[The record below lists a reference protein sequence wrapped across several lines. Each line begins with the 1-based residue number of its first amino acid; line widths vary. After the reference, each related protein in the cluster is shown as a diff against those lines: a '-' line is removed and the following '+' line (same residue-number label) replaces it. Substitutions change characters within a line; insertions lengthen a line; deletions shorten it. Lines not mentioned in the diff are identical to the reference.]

1 MEPTRDSTGVGGL
14 WRPTEREQR
23 AYAHL
28 LSLNDVDNEGLVRG
42 QFAVP
47 FFQKSGLPDAVLGG
61 IWQLADTDSKGHLTA
76 QEFGVAMKL
85 ISLAQAHRP
94 VALSHLK
101 DEVQL
106 PDMKGVDL
114 SLAVGP
120 VTEAS
125 ISVGDSHVR
134 RDSTAS
140 SAGWSNLMIGSGSD
154 APAEPTVPPKDRQQ
168 YKQIF
173 EKSHPVDGA
182 ISGAAARALFTKT
195 KLSSEQLASI
205 WALADPNSEGK
216 LRLPGFIVAMYYIRS
231 LMSNRSFEL
240 PRSCPSSLWRSAG
253 GEAPLRS
260 PTGSSLANVSTPD
273 LASSPY
279 WDVTPDERVRYDQF
293 FRNLDQQRA
302 GYLSGDVPVNFFL
315 KSKLPE
321 ASLSKI
327 WDLADISHNG
337 RLDIEE
343 FSVAMHLINAHLAG
357 DAIPDRL
364 PATLVPPSLRR
375 ASISS
380 TSQINLSPPLR
391 PSSARDR
398 LQMIDTLKRST
409 TYTLPPRGPMS
420 AGISRSST
428 GRSPT
433 QLSPVLDEAEV
444 SSLQSQLSHL
454 EDISRG
460 LQTQRN
466 TSASQLAMAG
476 SRKHDL
482 EMKISALQATHEAE
496 TRVNQEL
503 QERLKIE
510 EARVG
515 VLQEQVAEAGR
526 ALSIVSAQ
534 RSQLEQDV
542 HRVQTQQLAAQQAL
556 RQAQEDSQRL
566 SAEIVAL
573 EQQKRHL
580 EQVLV
585 VAQRQ
590 AQQQREV
597 ENRALSEKAE
607 VLRGDV
613 AELSRQTAALPV
625 SQGGAQQRESL
636 SFDDIFG
643 TNDTGALSPG
653 DTAFGD
659 MFKSPPNPT
668 ADDDDSVNEEVKPDT
683 ADTTESF
690 ARFAAASGAAS
701 SRAHSPHSVHQQQQQ
716 SPSSISATMPVFEAV
731 EASTGASA
739 FDSFGARADD
749 PFEEFLQSTSTGAPT
764 PKLMSSSPPAAAAVP
779 VVAEAKVVL
788 STRAAATTDDVPKH
802 ADGARASADLRSAS
816 GTPAPGGLAR
826 ASTEGGSTKTNLVSP
841 SADEAAIG
849 GAAKRSTSL
858 TAVAG
863 SSEKQLQGFGA
874 DFNTAFGML
883 PSSSERAIKQDMEAF
898 ETNFPDI
905 NTLDI
910 AAEVAQSS
918 AAKLATVPEAAD
930 DDLTF
935 DSVFGPGG
943 DSQDTTASKTEE
955 DKQATAVESVP
966 ISSSQGKDGNDGYV
980 PPPVVKRTNVTA
992 RPMSRVLSIFRSS
1005 NNRNTLGGGI
1015 PALPKRSGMG
1025 DKREQQDRKF
1035 EEMWAKGDW
1044 PEWVR
1049 KGEYHTERKMLLE
1062 MGYPKDRVV
1071 EALEVNDFN
1080 LAQATDYLLS
1090 C

>member
-1 MEPTRDSTGVGGL
+1 MEPTRDSAGLGGL

-28 LSLNDVDNEGLVRG
+28 LSLNDADNEGLVRG

-76 QEFGVAMKL
+76 QEFSVAMKL

-94 VALSHLK
+94 VALSNLK

-114 SLAVGP
+114 SQVAGP
-120 VTEAS
+120 ATGAS
-125 ISVGDSHVR
+125 IGAGDSHAR

-140 SAGWSNLMIGSGSD
+140 SAGWSNLMISSGSD
-154 APAEPTVPPKDRQQ
+154 ASAEPTVPLKDRQQ

-173 EKSHPVDGA
+173 EKSQPVDGA
-182 ISGAAARALFTKT
+182 ISAAAARALFTKT
-195 KLSSEQLASI
+195 KLSSEQLGSI

-231 LMSNRSFEL
+231 LMSNRSLEL

-260 PTGSSLANVSTPD
+260 PTGSSLANMSTPD
-273 LASSPY
+273 LASSPH
-279 WDVTPDERVRYDQF
+279 WDVTPDERMRYDQF

-428 GRSPT
+428 GRSPA
-433 QLSPVLDEAEV
+433 QLSPVLDESEV

-515 VLQEQVAEAGR
+515 VLQEQAAEAGR

-566 SAEIVAL
+566 SAEIAAL

-580 EQVLV
+580 EQTLV

-597 ENRALSEKAE
+597 ENRALSERAE

-613 AELSRQTAALPV
+613 AELTRQTATLPMN
-625 SQGGAQQRESL
+625 QGGARQQRESL

-668 ADDDDSVNEEVKPDT
+668 ADEGGSAHGEVRPDT

-690 ARFAAASGAAS
+690 ARFAVASDAAS
-701 SRAHSPHSVHQQQQQ
+701 SRAHSPLSVHQQLP
-716 SPSSISATMPVFEAV
+716 PSSIFATMPVFGAAET
-731 EASTGASA
+731 STGADA

-749 PFEEFLQSTSTGAPT
+749 PFEEFLQSTSTGTPT
-764 PKLMSSSPPAAAAVP
+764 PKLTSRSPLAAAAAP
-779 VVAEAKVVL
+779 VVAEAKVLL
-788 STRAAATTDDVPKH
+788 SARAAAATTDDLQPKH

-816 GTPAPGGLAR
+816 STPAPSGLAR
-826 ASTEGGSTKTNLVSP
+826 ASTEGGNAKTNLVSP
-841 SADEAAIG
+841 SADEIAVG
-849 GAAKRSTSL
+849 GGAKRSASL
-858 TAVAG
+858 AAVAS
-863 SSEKQLQGFGA
+863 SSEKQSQGFGA
-874 DFNTAFGML
+874 DFGTAFGML

-905 NTLDI
+905 STLDI
-910 AAEVAQSS
+910 AAEVAQNSVT
-918 AAKLATVPEAAD
+918 KLDTVPEAAG

-935 DSVFGPGG
+935 DSVFGHGG
-943 DSQDTTASKTEE
+943 GSQEATASKAEE
-955 DKQATAVESVP
+955 DKPAAVVEPAPV
-966 ISSSQGKDGNDGYV
+966 SSSQNKDEDDGYV

-1015 PALPKRSGMG
+1015 PALPKRSATG
-1025 DKREQQDRKF
+1025 DKRDQDRKF
-1035 EEMWAKGDW
+1035 EEAWSKGDW

-1049 KGEYHTERKMLLE
+1049 KGEYVMERRMLLE

>member
-1 MEPTRDSTGVGGL
+1 MEPIRDTAGLSGL

-23 AYAHL
+23 AYTYL
-28 LSLNDVDNEGLVRG
+28 LSLNDAENEGLVRG

-94 VALSHLK
+94 VALSNLK

-114 SLAVGP
+114 SQAVGP
-120 VTEAS
+120 VATGAS
-125 ISVGDSHVR
+125 NSASGLHAR
-134 RDSTAS
+134 RDSTTS
-140 SAGWSNLMIGSGSD
+140 SAGWSNLMISAGGD
-154 APAEPTVPPKDRQQ
+154 ASAEPTVPPKDKLQ

-173 EKSHPVDGA
+173 EKSQPVDGA
-182 ISGAAARALFTKT
+182 ISGAAAKALFTKT

-231 LMSNRSFEL
+231 IMSNRNFEL
-240 PRSCPSSLWRSAG
+240 PRSCPGSLWRSAG
-253 GEAPLRS
+253 GDAPLRS
-260 PTGSSLANVSTPD
+260 PTSSSLANVSTPD
-273 LASSPY
+273 LDSSAH
-279 WDVTPDERVRYDQF
+279 WDVTPDERVRYEQF
-293 FRNLDQQRA
+293 FKNLDQQRT

-321 ASLSKI
+321 DVLSKI
-327 WDLADISHNG
+327 WDLADINHSG

-357 DAIPDRL
+357 DIIPDRL
-364 PATLVPPSLRR
+364 PTTLVPPSMRR
-375 ASISS
+375 ASIVS

-428 GRSPT
+428 GRSPAP
-433 QLSPVLDEAEV
+433 LSPVIDDAEV

-454 EDISRG
+454 EDVSRG
-460 LQTQRN
+460 LQTQRT

-515 VLQEQVAEAGR
+515 VLQEQVAEASR
-526 ALSIVSAQ
+526 ALAIVSAQ
-534 RSQLEQDV
+534 RGQLEQDM

-556 RQAQEDSQRL
+556 RQAQEESQQL
-566 SAEIVAL
+566 SAEIAAL
-573 EQQKRHL
+573 EQQKKHM
-580 EQVLV
+580 EQALV

-597 ENRALSEKAE
+597 GNRELAESAE
-607 VLRGDV
+607 VLRGEV
-613 AELSRQTAALPV
+613 AELEKQTAALAT
-625 SQGGAQQRESL
+625 SESLGMGARQRESL

-643 TNDTGALSPG
+643 TNDTSAHSPG

-659 MFKSPPNPT
+659 MFKSPPNPSA
-668 ADDDDSVNEEVKPDT
+668 ADDDNSVHEDVRPDT
-683 ADTTESF
+683 AESF
-690 ARFAAASGAAS
+690 ARFATASGAAS
-701 SRAHSPHSVHQQQQQ
+701 SAHSPQSLHQQLP
-716 SPSSISATMPVFEAV
+716 PSSSIFGTMPSFGAV
-731 EASTGASA
+731 EVTAGADA
-739 FDSFGARADD
+739 FDSFGAHADD
-749 PFEEFLQSTSTGAPT
+749 PFEEFLQSTSTSTPM
-764 PKLMSSSPPAAAAVP
+764 PKLTSSPSVTSAA
-779 VVAEAKVVL
+779 VVAESRSL
-788 STRAAATTDDVPKH
+788 DMRAATTDDVARH
-802 ADGARASADLRSAS
+802 AEGVRVSADLRSS
-816 GTPAPGGLAR
+816 TPVPGGLVR
-826 ASTEGGSTKTNLVSP
+826 AATDSAKASP
-841 SADEAAIG
+841 SLDEAG
-849 GAAKRSTSL
+849 AKRSTSV
-858 TAVAG
+858 VA
-863 SSEKQLQGFGA
+863 ERQQPGFGA
-874 DFNTAFGML
+874 DFGTAFGVL
-883 PSSSERAIKQDMEAF
+883 SSERAIKQDMEAF

-918 AAKLATVPEAAD
+918 VPKLATVPEDGVAGSG
-930 DDLTF
+930 DLTF

-943 DSQDTTASKTEE
+943 GSQGTTASKTEE
-955 DKQATAVESVP
+955 DLTAVVDSVP
-966 ISSSQGKDGNDGYV
+966 ASSNKIEDDEFV
-980 PPPVVKRTNVTA
+980 APPVVKRTNVTT

-1005 NNRNTLGGGI
+1005 NNRGLGGA
-1015 PALPKRSGMG
+1015 PALPKRSTTA
-1025 DKREQQDRKF
+1025 DKREQLSREQDRKF

-1049 KGEYHTERKMLLE
+1049 KGEYVTERRMLLE

>member
-1 MEPTRDSTGVGGL
+1 MEPIRDTAGLGGL

-23 AYAHL
+23 AYTYL
-28 LSLNDVDNEGLVRG
+28 LSLNDAENEGLVRG

-94 VALSHLK
+94 VALSNLK

-106 PDMKGVDL
+106 PDMKGLDL
-114 SLAVGP
+114 SQVAGP
-120 VTEAS
+120 TGAS
-125 ISVGDSHVR
+125 NSASDSHVR

-140 SAGWSNLMIGSGSD
+140 SAGWSNLMISAGSD
-154 APAEPTVPPKDRQQ
+154 ASAEPTVPPKDKLQ

-173 EKSHPVDGA
+173 EKSQPVDGA
-182 ISGAAARALFTKT
+182 ISGAAAKALFTKT

-231 LMSNRSFEL
+231 IMSNRNFEL

-253 GEAPLRS
+253 GDAPLRS
-260 PTGSSLANVSTPD
+260 PTSSSLANVSTPD
-273 LASSPY
+273 LASSPH
-279 WDVTPDERVRYDQF
+279 WDVTPDERVRYEQF
-293 FRNLDQQRA
+293 FKNLDQQRV

-321 ASLSKI
+321 AALSKI
-327 WDLADISHNG
+327 WDLADISHSG

-343 FSVAMHLINAHLAG
+343 FSVAMHLINVHLAG
-357 DAIPDRL
+357 DIIPDRL
-364 PATLVPPSLRR
+364 PATLVPPSMRR
-375 ASISS
+375 ASIVS

-428 GRSPT
+428 GRSPAP
-433 QLSPVLDEAEV
+433 LSPVIDDAEV

-454 EDISRG
+454 EDVSRG
-460 LQTQRN
+460 LQTQRT

-510 EARVG
+510 EARVS
-515 VLQEQVAEAGR
+515 VLQEQVAEASR
-526 ALSIVSAQ
+526 ALAIVSAQ
-534 RSQLEQDV
+534 RGQLEQDV
-542 HRVQTQQLAAQQAL
+542 HHVQTQQLAAQQAL
-556 RQAQEDSQRL
+556 RQAQEDSQQL
-566 SAEIVAL
+566 SAEIAAL
-573 EQQKRHL
+573 EQQKKHM
-580 EQVLV
+580 EQALL
-585 VAQRQ
+585 AQRQ

-597 ENRALSEKAE
+597 GNRALAESVE
-607 VLRGDV
+607 VLRGEV
-613 AELSRQTAALPV
+613 AELSKQTAALAT
-625 SQGGAQQRESL
+625 SESLGARQRESL

-643 TNDTGALSPG
+643 TNDTSAHSPG

-659 MFKSPPNPT
+659 MFKSPPNPSA
-668 ADDDDSVNEEVKPDT
+668 ADDSSVHEDVRPDT
-683 ADTTESF
+683 AESF
-690 ARFAAASGAAS
+690 ARFATASDAVS
-701 SRAHSPHSVHQQQQQ
+701 SSAHSPPSLHQQLP
-716 SPSSISATMPVFEAV
+716 PSSILATMPLFGAV
-731 EASTGASA
+731 EATTGADA
-739 FDSFGARADD
+739 FDSFGAHADD
-749 PFEEFLQSTSTGAPT
+749 PFEEFLQSTSSTSML
-764 PKLMSSSPPAAAAVP
+764 KLTSSPPATTAPV
-779 VVAEAKVVL
+779 VVAEAR
-788 STRAAATTDDVPKH
+788 SMDMRAATTDDVLMH
-802 ADGARASADLRSAS
+802 ADGAQTSADPRSVS
-816 GTPAPGGLAR
+816 STPAPGGLVR
-826 ASTEGGSTKTNLVSP
+826 AATDSVKASP
-841 SADEAAIG
+841 SVDEVAAGVPKTSGSIAD
-849 GAAKRSTSL
+849 
-858 TAVAG
+858 
-863 SSEKQLQGFGA
+863 KQQGFGA
-874 DFNTAFGML
+874 DFGSAFGML

-918 AAKLATVPEAAD
+918 VTKLATVPED
-930 DDLTF
+930 GVTGDLTF

-943 DSQDTTASKTEE
+943 GSQDTTASKTEE
-955 DKQATAVESVP
+955 DKQTATIDSVP
-966 ISSSQGKDGNDGYV
+966 VSGSKIEEDEFV

-1005 NNRNTLGGGI
+1005 NNRSSTLAGV
-1015 PALPKRSGMG
+1015 PALPKRSNTA
-1025 DKREQQDRKF
+1025 DKREQLSREQDRKF

-1049 KGEYHTERKMLLE
+1049 KGEYVTERRMLLE

>member
-1 MEPTRDSTGVGGL
+1 MEPIRDTAGLSGL

-23 AYAHL
+23 AYTYL
-28 LSLNDVDNEGLVRG
+28 LSLNDAENEGLVRG

-94 VALSHLK
+94 VSLSNLK

-114 SLAVGP
+114 SQAVGST
-120 VTEAS
+120 VTGAS
-125 ISVGDSHVR
+125 NSASGLHAR
-134 RDSTAS
+134 RDSTTS
-140 SAGWSNLMIGSGSD
+140 SAGWSNLMISAGSD
-154 APAEPTVPPKDRQQ
+154 ASGEPTVPPKDKLQ

-173 EKSHPVDGA
+173 EKSQPVDGA
-182 ISGAAARALFTKT
+182 ISGAAAKALFTKT

-231 LMSNRSFEL
+231 IMSNRNFEL
-240 PRSCPSSLWRSAG
+240 PRSCPGSLWRSAG
-253 GEAPLRS
+253 GDAPPLRS
-260 PTGSSLANVSTPD
+260 PTSSSLANVSTPD
-273 LASSPY
+273 LGSSAQ
-279 WDVTPDERVRYDQF
+279 WDVTPDERVRYEQF
-293 FRNLDQQRA
+293 FKNLDQQRT

-321 ASLSKI
+321 DTLSKI
-327 WDLADISHNG
+327 WDLADINHSG

-357 DAIPDRL
+357 DIIPDRL
-364 PATLVPPSLRR
+364 PTTLVPPSMRR
-375 ASISS
+375 ASIVS

-428 GRSPT
+428 GRSPAP
-433 QLSPVLDEAEV
+433 LSPVLDDAEV

-454 EDISRG
+454 EDVSRG
-460 LQTQRN
+460 LQTQRT

-503 QERLKIE
+503 QERLKSE

-515 VLQEQVAEAGR
+515 VLQEQVAEASR
-526 ALSIVSAQ
+526 ALAIVSAQ
-534 RSQLEQDV
+534 RGQLEQDV

-556 RQAQEDSQRL
+556 RQAQEESQQL
-566 SAEIVAL
+566 SAEIAAL
-573 EQQKRHL
+573 EQQKRHM
-580 EQVLV
+580 EQALV

-597 ENRALSEKAE
+597 GNRALAESAE
-607 VLRGDV
+607 VLRGEV
-613 AELSRQTAALPV
+613 AELEKQTAALATSESV
-625 SQGGAQQRESL
+625 GMGARQRESL

-643 TNDTGALSPG
+643 TNDTSAHSPG

-659 MFKSPPNPT
+659 MFKSPPNPSAA
-668 ADDDDSVNEEVKPDT
+668 ADDNSSVHEDVRPDT
-683 ADTTESF
+683 AESF
-690 ARFAAASGAAS
+690 ARFATASGAAS
-701 SRAHSPHSVHQQQQQ
+701 SAHSPQSLHQQLP
-716 SPSSISATMPVFEAV
+716 PSSVFGTMPSFGAV
-731 EASTGASA
+731 EATAGADA
-739 FDSFGARADD
+739 FDSFGAHADD
-749 PFEEFLQSTSTGAPT
+749 PFEEFLQSTTT
-764 PKLMSSSPPAAAAVP
+764 PKLTSSPSVTSAS
-779 VVAEAKVVL
+779 VVAESRSL
-788 STRAAATTDDVPKH
+788 DMRAATTDDVAKH
-802 ADGARASADLRSAS
+802 VEGVRVSADLRSS
-816 GTPAPGGLAR
+816 SSTPAPGGLVR
-826 ASTEGGSTKTNLVSP
+826 AATDSAKASP
-841 SADEAAIG
+841 SLD
-849 GAAKRSTSL
+849 GASGVAKRSTSV
-858 TAVAG
+858 VA
-863 SSEKQLQGFGA
+863 EKQQPGFGA
-874 DFNTAFGML
+874 DFGTAFGVL
-883 PSSSERAIKQDMEAF
+883 SSERAIKQDMEAF

-918 AAKLATVPEAAD
+918 VPKLATVPEDGVAGRG
-930 DDLTF
+930 DLTF

-943 DSQDTTASKTEE
+943 GSQDTTASKTEE
-955 DKQATAVESVP
+955 DLSAVVDSVP
-966 ISSSQGKDGNDGYV
+966 VSSNKIEDDEFV
-980 PPPVVKRTNVTA
+980 APPVVKRTNVTA

-1005 NNRNTLGGGI
+1005 NNRALAGV
-1015 PALPKRSGMG
+1015 PALPKRSTTA
-1025 DKREQQDRKF
+1025 DKREQLSREQDRKF

-1049 KGEYHTERKMLLE
+1049 KGEYVTERRMLLE